1 MSTTTT
7 DAAAPNPRTRPRPQ
21 SRGQILLR
29 RLARNRLALLGGI
42 IAILLMLGA
51 LAAPLL
57 SPFDY
62 ARADFSSALQPP
74 SLQHWFGTDDLG
86 RDQLSRILF
95 GLRASLQV
103 GLVAVL
109 LAGVIG
115 IPLGMLAGYFGGW
128 LDTVVSRLTD
138 VLLAF
143 PFLILA
149 VGLAAILG
157 PSLTNA
163 TIAVAVAQ
171 IPALVRVSRAEAL
184 RLRDSDYVVASTAG
198 GGTPL
203 KALVQHVLPNSASAL
218 IVQLTVAIPAAIL
231 SEAVLSYLGLGVQ
244 PPTPSLGVMLSA
256 AQSFLFPAPWLAVFP
271 GLFIVLA
278 TLAFNLFGDGARDA
292 FDPRGDRS

>member
-1 MSTTTT
+1 MSSAAVGTAVTG
-7 DAAAPNPRTRPRPQ
+7 AAPKPQ
-21 SRGQILLR
+21 SRSQILLR
-29 RLARNRLALLGGI
+29 RLVRNKLALAGGVI
-42 IAILLMLGA
+42 ALLMILAAIL
-51 LAAPLL
+51 APLL
-57 SPFDY
+57 TPYDY
-62 ARADFSSALQPP
+62 ARPDFNSALQQP
-74 SLQHWFGTDDLG
+74 SPAHWFGTDDLG

-103 GLVAVL
+103 GLLAVL
-109 LAGVIG
+109 IAGLVG

-128 LDTVVSRLTD
+128 LDTIVSRLTD

-163 TIAVAVAQ
+163 TIAVAIAQ

-184 RLRDSDYVVASTAG
+184 RLRDSDYVAAAIAN

-203 KALVQHVLPNSASAL
+203 RALVQHVLPNSASAL